1 MHFLPTFSITYF
13 PPSNRYGI
21 FLVTNFVYYARWP
34 PQNLK
39 RVMPA
44 AIVIR
49 IFVIVELRPDR
60 GGLVRPYINYLG
72 RDEGVCIFMGDISE

>member
-1 MHFLPTFSITYF
+1 
-13 PPSNRYGI
+13 
-21 FLVTNFVYYARWP
+21 VANFVYYARWP

-44 AIVIR
+44 AIATK

-60 GGLVRPYINYLG
+60 GGLVRPDINYLG
-72 RDEGVCIFMGDISE
+72 RDEDVYIFMGDSSE

>member
-1 MHFLPTFSITYF
+1 
-13 PPSNRYGI
+13 
-21 FLVTNFVYYARWP
+21 VTNFVYYTRWP

-44 AIVIR
+44 VIAIK

-60 GGLVRPYINYLG
+60 GGLVRPDISYLG
-72 RDEGVCIFMGDISE
+72 RDEDVCMFMGDSSE